1 MPVELRA
8 KESDKRI
15 DKIICERFSYAP
27 MAEIFKLF
35 RKGNV
40 KVNRKKMSGKE
51 RVTEG
56 DIIQIYVDEEA
67 LRERSKARALEK
79 TAEISKKSFQVI
91 YEDDTLLVCNK
102 PSGIAVHDGKGAKK
116 GSTLIDLA
124 RFYGEKQDPSF
135 VPHLIHR
142 LDAAT
147 SGVILLTKKEP
158 FLEKMIELF
167 RAEKLDKKYVALCYG
182 FFKEKKGTIKASL
195 SRNSSRSHG
204 MNVQV
209 KKGGREAHSE
219 YKVLHQYRGFA
230 LVEVKIYTGRTHQI
244 RTHMAHIG
252 HPVVGDDRYGDE
264 KRDESLRKRCKIKKL
279 RLFLHA
285 FEISFPRPDTGKR
298 VTFKADIP
306 AEFKQMAAKS
316 FK

>member
-1 MPVELRA
+1 MPVEFRA
-8 KESDKRI
+8 EESDKRI
-15 DKIICERFSYAP
+15 DKIICERFSYAS

-51 RVTEG
+51 RVNQG
-56 DIIQIYVDEEA
+56 DIIQIYVDEDA
-67 LRERSKARALEK
+67 LRERSKAKTLEK
-79 TAEISKKSFQVI
+79 TAELAKKSFQVI

-102 PSGIAVHDGKGAKK
+102 PSGIPVHDGKGAKK
-116 GSTLIDLA
+116 GTTLIDLA
-124 RFYGEKQDPSF
+124 RFYGQEQATPF

-147 SGVILLTKKEP
+147 SGVILLTKEEQ

-195 SRNSSRSHG
+195 SRNSSRSRG

-219 YKVLHQYRGFA
+219 YRVLHQYHGFA
-230 LVEVKIYTGRTHQI
+230 LVEVKIFTGRTHQI

-252 HPVVGDDRYGDE
+252 HPVVGDERYGDE
-264 KRDESLRKRCKIKKL
+264 KKDDALRKRSGIKKL

-285 FEISFPRPDTGKR
+285 LEISFPRPDSGKK
-298 VTFKADIP
+298 VTFRADIP
-306 AEFKQMAAKS
+306 AEFKQVAAKS